1 MEKDMKK
8 YFLLT
13 PGPTPVPPEVSL
25 AEAQPILHHRTSEF
39 GKIFVEVIESM
50 KYVFQTKNDV
60 LMITSSGTGA
70 MESAIVNLLS
80 EGDEVVVASSGNF
93 GDRWEKICQTY
104 KVKVNKIVVEWGK
117 AVSPKDIEKILIENK
132 NIKAVF
138 TTHTETSTGVV
149 NDIETI
155 GKIVAQTSAV
165 LVVDSISG
173 LVGQKL
179 FTDEWMVDV
188 VVTGSQ
194 KGLMCPPGLAFVSVS
209 EKAWKLAEF
218 STLPKFYFD
227 WKKMK
232 KSVSN
237 KETPFTPAVSLVVA
251 INQSLKLIK
260 EKTLEKIW
268 AENEKLAVACR
279 AAVKSMGLKIFCD
292 ENVICNVLT
301 PILMPENI
309 DGQKVVKMMREEFG
323 ISIAG
328 GQDKLKGKIVRI
340 AHMGYIDKF
349 DLIVAISGLEI
360 VLNKLGYKIDIC
372 SGTKVL
378 EEML

>member
-1 MEKDMKK
+1 MKK

-13 PGPTPVPPEVSL
+13 PGPTPVPPEVLS

-39 GKIFVEVIESM
+39 GKYFVEVIENM

-60 LMITSSGTGA
+60 LMVTSSGTGA
-70 MESAIVNLLS
+70 MESAVVNLLS
-80 EGDEVVVASSGNF
+80 EGDEVIVASAGNF
-93 GDRWEKICQTY
+93 GDRWEKICQAY
-104 KVKVNKIVVEWGK
+104 KVKVNKISVEWGK
-117 AVSPKDIEKILIENK
+117 AINPKDIENILNTNK
-132 NIKAVF
+132 NIKVVF
-138 TTHTETSTGVV
+138 TTHTETSTGIV

-155 GKIVAQTSAV
+155 GKIVANTSAV
-165 LVVDSISG
+165 LVVDTISG

-179 FTDEWMVDV
+179 LTDEWKVDV
-188 VVTGSQ
+188 AVTGSQ

-209 EKAWKLAEF
+209 EKAWKLVEE
-218 STLPKFYFD
+218 SKLPKFYLD

-232 KSVSN
+232 KSVAN
-237 KETPFTPAVSLVVA
+237 KETPFTPAVSLVVGMHKA
-251 INQSLKLIK
+251 LEIIK
-260 EKTLEKIW
+260 EKGLEKIW
-268 AENEKLAVACR
+268 AETEKLALGCR
-279 AAVKSMGLKIFCD
+279 AAVKSMGLKIFSD
-292 ENVICNVLT
+292 ESSTCTVLT

-309 DGQKVVKMMREEFG
+309 DGQKVVKTMREEFG

-340 AHMGYIDKF
+340 AHMGYIDRF

-360 VLNKLGYKIDIC
+360 VMNKLGYKIELG

-378 EEML
+378 EEKL

>member
-1 MEKDMKK
+1 MKK

-25 AEAQPILHHRTSEF
+25 SEAKPILHHRTSEF
-39 GKIFVEVIESM
+39 GKIFVEVIEDM

-60 LMITSSGTGA
+60 LMVTSSGTGA
-70 MESAIVNLLS
+70 MESAVVNLLS
-80 EGDEVVVASSGNF
+80 EGDEVIVASCGNF

-104 KVKVNKIVVEWGK
+104 KIKVNKIAVEWGK
-117 AVSPKDIEKILIENK
+117 AINPKDIETVLKTNK

-138 TTHTETSTGVV
+138 TTHTETSTGIV

-155 GKIVAQTSAV
+155 GKIVSQTPAV
-165 LVVDSISG
+165 LVVDTISG
-173 LVGQKL
+173 LAGQKFL
-179 FTDEWMVDV
+179 TDEWNVDV
-188 VVTGSQ
+188 AVTGSQ
-194 KGLMCPPGLAFVSVS
+194 KGLMCPPGLAFVSVN
-209 EKAWKLAEF
+209 EKAWKLVEE
-218 STLPKFYFD
+218 SKLPKFYFD

-232 KSVSN
+232 KSVGN
-237 KETPFTPAVSLVVA
+237 KETPFTPAVSLVVG
-251 INQSLKLIK
+251 IHQSLELIK
-260 EKTLEKIW
+260 QKGIEKIW
-268 AENEKLAVACR
+268 SETEKLSLACR
-279 AAVKSMGLKIFCD
+279 EAVKSMGLKIFSD
-292 ENVICNVLT
+292 ESSTCVVLT
-301 PILMPENI
+301 PILMPEGI
-309 DGQKVVKMMREEFG
+309 DGQKVVKTLREEFG

-360 VLNKLGYKIDIC
+360 VMNKLGYKIELG

-378 EEML
+378 EQMLG